1 MKFEQD
7 ATDGAAAAAAA
18 AAATTADKKGGQRG
32 CRTLRLDALRSLCNQ
47 RHWQRVYS
55 ILREAMSKLDATS
68 LARQVMN
75 EAMAVSRLI
84 ADLMANHVPV
94 HKEKGWGHVCAWL
107 CSTVIV
113 MQRVLDMD
121 QSMETEFAKR
131 LLLLSQAVAKTR
143 FAFEE
148 YGIVPAAQ
156 RGVQRNS
163 HCVAVEQEMGW
174 VVHRGPRT
182 HTHAREHTHARARA
196 PCAAVIPL

>member
-1 MKFEQD
+1 VHP
-7 ATDGAAAAAAA
+7 
-18 AAATTADKKGGQRG
+18 
-32 CRTLRLDALRSLCNQ
+32 LRKVLGPSLG
-47 RHWQRVYS
+47 
-55 ILREAMSKLDATS
+55 ILRVTMSRLDATS
-68 LARQVMN
+68 LARQAMN

-84 ADLMANHVPV
+84 ADLMANDVPV

-121 QSMETEFAKR
+121 SSMEAEFAKR

-148 YGIVPAAQ
+148 FGVVPASQ
-156 RGVQRNS
+156 RGVQRNN

-174 VVHRGPRT
+174 VVHRGRT
-182 HTHAREHTHARARA
+182 CNPPPPCRHA
-196 PCAAVIPL
+196 V